1 LAPSGYDE
9 EFAMRP
15 QHLARDETR
24 DRILKVA
31 LQLIADQGFAGTST
45 REISECLGFTKAA
58 LYYHFH
64 TKEDLLAAIAAPAME
79 DLKMLVEKERPR
91 SGLASRRQVAEDY
104 VDFVASHAELIRVFA
119 DDPSVRHRE
128 VLAVAFPVY
137 DRLTQL
143 LSGTEVVDT
152 AQRVRVRAALGAI
165 HAALLGGAP
174 DDDQDVAR
182 AAAKAAAYAVL
193 GFHAPRP
200 A

>member
-1 LAPSGYDE
+1 MSCWPLLAPSGYDE

-31 LQLIADQGFAGTST
+31 LQLIADQGFAGTS
-45 REISECLGFTKAA
+45 
-58 LYYHFH
+58 
-64 TKEDLLAAIAAPAME
+64 IAAPAME